1 MVYVRLALLL
11 LSYWGYYRALCVWT
25 RMERTFVPLFVL
37 SLQAVLIF
45 LAGLAGWMYPMACL
59 LYGGGIAALA
69 LSFVPRLSGGR
80 RAGYPAGLWLL
91 MALTAYAAFLLH
103 GRVLTYND
111 DFSHWGLIVRTMLA
125 CDGFPAAGDPLITFT
140 SYPPGTACLIY
151 YVCRMVTGQA
161 VCEWGMLMAQ
171 AALLLSCVAPIA
183 ALGGKRPWCALVAAL
198 TAAWFAVGTGVSLY
212 ELMVD
217 NVMPMMAVACIA
229 LIALRGQ
236 EAGGRF
242 WEAALLAPLGLLV
255 LVKNSAFVFALFVY
269 LAYLALRRPRTLKAW
284 LATLPLLLPAA
295 LLPLWRLHALAVDPG
310 MAKSM
315 HAMSGAYFQKILADK
330 TVPDVLNTIH
340 LIKERT
346 LGETYVAF
354 LAGAGLAAAAALR
367 VARVRLDAHARLLPW
382 LNILFYGVYQFGLMC
397 MYIVSMHVVEA
408 SLLIQYER
416 YESSIRLL
424 MTGVMLVYGL
434 CAARAVSAR
443 YPRGRW
449 AACLA
454 AVVLCVG
461 CVAAGRPS
469 VEALRPVDQS
479 DSLRVRLESVLAE
492 CPRGENLRYLQAIA
506 SPDLRADA
514 HYCARYLLGSPNVR
528 TANVY
533 EGAYDE
539 AWYESAWQDYDYLI
553 VLDHYPAVDAFVQAH
568 FPDQADRQVI
578 ALQE

>member
-1 MVYVRLALLL
+1 M
-11 LSYWGYYRALCVWT
+11 
-25 RMERTFVPLFVL
+25 
-37 SLQAVLIF
+37 
-45 LAGLAGWMYPMACL
+45 
-59 LYGGGIAALA
+59 
-69 LSFVPRLSGGR
+69 
-80 RAGYPAGLWLL
+80 
-91 MALTAYAAFLLH
+91 
-103 GRVLTYND
+103 
-111 DFSHWGLIVRTMLA
+111 
-125 CDGFPAAGDPLITFT
+125 
-140 SYPPGTACLIY
+140 
-151 YVCRMVTGQA
+151 
-161 VCEWGMLMAQ
+161 
-171 AALLLSCVAPIA
+171 
-183 ALGGKRPWCALVAAL
+183 
-198 TAAWFAVGTGVSLY
+198 
-212 ELMVD
+212 
-217 NVMPMMAVACIA
+217 
-229 LIALRGQ
+229 
-236 EAGGRF
+236 
-242 WEAALLAPLGLLV
+242 